1 MKIKS
6 RLLCSPGLTNSFKC
20 KIGPVVSNILL
31 SPLGPT
37 FVSPDKLG
45 FVSIETFR
53 GGFHVINPIQ
63 SSLAALGCSRPIP
76 DPAPAGGQRCN
87 NCEKQQR
94 IPDVR

>member
-6 RLLCSPGLTNSFKC
+6 GLLCSPGLTNSFKC

-31 SPLGPT
+31 SPLRPT

-63 SSLAALGCSRPIP
+63 SSLAALGCSRPTLTRPRLVDSVVTI
-76 DPAPAGGQRCN
+76 
-87 NCEKQQR
+87 
-94 IPDVR
+94 VRSNKESLM